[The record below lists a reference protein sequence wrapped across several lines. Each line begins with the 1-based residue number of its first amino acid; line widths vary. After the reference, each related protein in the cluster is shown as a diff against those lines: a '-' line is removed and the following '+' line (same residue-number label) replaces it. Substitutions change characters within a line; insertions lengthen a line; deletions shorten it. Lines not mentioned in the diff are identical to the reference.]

1 MLVFRKYLRTN
12 KWDSRTWKNCY
23 SKNKNDVNKKLRS
36 SHPEVFPGKC
46 VLKICSKFTGE
57 HTCWSAIS
65 IKLDFNKVALQL
77 YWNRTSAWVLLCKF
91 AVYFQNTSGW
101 LLLKVHE
108 LPRWLFS
115 FFGILVAHFD
125 HLLSDM
131 VDYSPCYLHQNDIA
145 SWLILYTI
153 NLYSC
158 SGRYKDHSRGFSYIW
173 EETTQLSGKQ
183 SK

>member
-12 KWDSRTWKNCY
+12 KWDAPIWKNCN

-36 SHPEVFPGKC
+36 SHPEVFPEKS

-57 HTCWSAIS
+57 HTCW
-65 IKLDFNKVALQL
+65 VALQL
-77 YWNRTSAWVLLCKF
+77 YWNRTSAWVLFCKF

-108 LPRWLFS
+108 LPRWLLS

-131 VDYSPCYLHQNDIA
+131 VDDSPCYLHQNDIA
-145 SWLILYTI
+145 SWLILYI
-153 NLYSC
+153 SLYLC
-158 SGRYKDHSRGFSYIW
+158 TGRYKDLLRGFSYFW
-173 EETTQLSGKQ
+173 EERT
-183 SK
+183 